1 MKVLHSHIITG
12 IAGSESYLLKTLPLL
27 KKSGVEIEFL
37 CFFLHG
43 KEHQTTTF
51 VNKLIQEGIPVHKVS
66 IGGLAYFNIIAK
78 VDKVVSKGNYDVVH
92 THLIHADVIF
102 GLYKWVK
109 NRKLKLVSTK
119 HGYQESYT
127 VGPRIKAIKKPLN
140 LYFMLAKFAEKRM
153 DKSYAISASLRDLY
167 VWLGVSKPEKIEVIE
182 YGFDFAQDLNPK
194 DLLPNGKI
202 NLVIVGRL
210 EETKGHLYAL
220 QALFKLIKTFP
231 NLYLTLVGVGS
242 FEGEIRAEIKRL
254 NLNNYVNLKGYQPNG
269 LEYMNAADVVLVPSI
284 REGFGIVVLEAFSQ
298 KKPLVVFDVPAVNQ
312 IVEDGVSGYVVP
324 AFDTDVYAEKISQL
338 CQSELL
344 KERIGNAGYELW
356 QRKYT
361 SNIMLGNT
369 IKFYENLIGE
379 SNKKN
384 ALIFTVS
391 EYGGGT
397 EKICRILGA
406 ELQSEYVV
414 HKVFLSKHPLVLPS
428 RGFNNI
434 YLDEEYN
441 RSYLLKLFRIPI
453 QVFRLARFI
462 REQNVDVVL
471 SMLNRPNYVA
481 VLARLIC
488 AKKFRLVISER
499 TYTSHE
505 YRTNTP
511 VSFISKLLIK
521 KLYPLGDLIIS
532 NSKVC
537 TDHLIRDFKIPRQK
551 TITIHNGVEPIST
564 SSVDSLEDKIL
575 AVGRL
580 DKNKNHSILISAL
593 AGISHKKELSIAGS
607 GAELSSLKDLV
618 NANSLN
624 NRVKFLGYESNLD
637 KIFLSHSVFVL
648 TSIHEGFPNVILEA
662 MAAKCVVVSSDCYSG
677 PREILQPGS
686 DPNETLKNGYEV
698 CEYGILTA
706 VNDLQALIGAL
717 NFVFT
722 NSIEVEQI
730 REKAYERALGFDQKK
745 MVANYL
751 HALTT

>member
-1 MKVLHSHIITG
+1 MKVLHAHIITG

-37 CFFLHG
+37 CFYLQG
-43 KEHQTTTF
+43 KEHQTKTF

-66 IGGLAYFNIIAK
+66 IGGLAYLNIIAK

-92 THLIHADVIF
+92 SHLIHADVIF

-109 NRKLKLVSTK
+109 NPKLMLVSTK

-127 VGPRIKAIKKPLN
+127 VGPRIKAKKKPQN
-140 LYFMLAKFAEKRM
+140 LYFILAKFAEKRM
-153 DKSYAISASLRDLY
+153 DRSYAISASLRDLY
-167 VWLGVSKPEKIEVIE
+167 VWLGVSEPEKIEVIE
-182 YGFDFAQDLNPK
+182 YGFDFAKDLNPK
-194 DLLPNGKI
+194 DLVPNGKI

-220 QALFKLIKTFP
+220 QALAKLIKTFP

-242 FEGEIRAEIKRL
+242 FEGEIRAEIDRL
-254 NLNNYVNLKGYQPNG
+254 KLKNYVSLKGYQPNG
-269 LEYMNAADVVLVPSI
+269 LEYMNAADIVLVPSI

-338 CQSELL
+338 CQSPSL
-344 KERIGNAGYELW
+344 KEQIGNAGYETW

-361 SNIMLGNT
+361 SNIMLSNT
-369 IKFYENLIGE
+369 IKFYENLIGT

-384 ALIFTVS
+384 ALVFTIS

-414 HKVFLSKHPLVLPS
+414 HKVFLSKHPLVHAVKS
-428 RGFNNI
+428 SNNI
-434 YLDEEYN
+434 YIDEEYD
-441 RSYLLKLFRIPI
+441 RSYLLKLFRIPV
-453 QVFRLARFI
+453 QAYRLARFI
-462 REQNVDVVL
+462 KEQNVAVVL

-481 VLARLIC
+481 VLARLISTN
-488 AKKFRLVISER
+488 KFRLVISER
-499 TYTSHE
+499 TYSNHE
-505 YRTNTP
+505 YRSNTP

-521 KLYPLGDLIIS
+521 KLYPNGDLIIS

-564 SSVDSLEDKIL
+564 PSVVSKRDKIL
-575 AVGRL
+575 SVGRL
-580 DKNKNHSILISAL
+580 DKNKNHSILINAL
-593 AGISHKKELSIAGS
+593 AMINVEKELSIAGT
-607 GAELSSLKDLV
+607 GVELSSLRDLV
-618 NANSLN
+618 KANSLG
-624 NRVKFLGYESNLD
+624 NRVKFLGYVSNLD
-637 KIFLSHSVFVL
+637 ETFLSHSVFVL

-662 MAAKCVVVSSDCYSG
+662 MAAKCFVVSSDCYSG
-677 PREILQPGS
+677 PREILQPIS
-686 DPNETLKNGYEV
+686 NPNNTLKNGYEV

-706 VNDLQALIGAL
+706 VNDLQALVDAL
-717 NFVFT
+717 NFVYA

-730 REKAYERALGFDQKK
+730 TDKAYERALMFDQKK